1 MGPTYL
7 AILMIVFGLLISV
20 VVPQISL
27 IFFLIL
33 IFLAAQEG
41 QL

>member
-1 MGPTYL
+1 MSPTYL
-7 AILMIVFGLLISV
+7 AILMLVFGLLIAA
-20 VVPQISL
+20 VVPQISF